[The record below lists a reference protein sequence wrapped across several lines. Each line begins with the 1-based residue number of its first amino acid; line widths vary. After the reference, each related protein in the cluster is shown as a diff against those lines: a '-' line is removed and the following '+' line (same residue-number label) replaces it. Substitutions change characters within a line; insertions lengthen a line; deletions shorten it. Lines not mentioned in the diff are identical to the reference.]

1 MSLNEFD
8 HKNVSPEKLKEW
20 DREYRN
26 QCRREMTQ
34 YLKSFPDAT
43 PEERR
48 ALSSWVRSGHSPY
61 ENGYYVVTES
71 GAPMDF
77 INAERHMED
86 EHLKYLENPEGYWKF
101 HNTSEAVSSNG
112 CPDNDLPF

>member
-1 MSLNEFD
+1 MD
-8 HKNVSPEKLKEW
+8 NV
-20 DREYRN
+20 
-26 QCRREMTQ
+26 
-34 YLKSFPDAT
+34 KSNARLFLAAYDFK
-43 PEERR
+43 R
-48 ALSSWVRSGHSPY
+48 A
-61 ENGYYVVTES
+61 YYVVTES

-112 CPDNDLPF
+112 CPDNNLPF